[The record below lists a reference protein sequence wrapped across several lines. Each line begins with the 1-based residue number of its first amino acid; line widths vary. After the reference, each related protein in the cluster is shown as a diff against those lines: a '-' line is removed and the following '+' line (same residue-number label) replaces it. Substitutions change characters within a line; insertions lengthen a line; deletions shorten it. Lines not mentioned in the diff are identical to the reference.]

1 MSHNSYGIV
10 IEGSFDEAVYPVFV
24 RKIANN
30 DVTIYTRPCG
40 GVSKLMEKFAAL
52 LQELQH
58 VQQGTAV
65 EKALVI
71 RDSNGKSLSDLHN
84 TFQEKIAN
92 REFSFPHG
100 VHFCITRR
108 EMETWLLA
116 DEQAI
121 HDVVFR
127 RSGRDIS
134 GVVNGALEDIVD
146 PKDRLIRMLSGAKV
160 PYDPAVCRELAQETR
175 LEQLRYRCPSFR
187 SFEDKVSNC

>member
-1 MSHNSYGIV
+1 MPHSSYGIV
-10 IEGSFDEAVYPVFV
+10 IEGSFDEAVYPAFV
-24 RKIANN
+24 RKIANT

-40 GVSKLMEKFAAL
+40 GVAKLMEKFVAL
-52 LQELQH
+52 LQDLQH
-58 VQQGTAV
+58 VHQGTAV

-71 RDSNGKSLSDLHN
+71 RDSNGKSLSDVHN

-116 DEQAI
+116 DEHAI
-121 HDVVFR
+121 HNVVLKR
-127 RSGRDIS
+127 TGRNIS
-134 GVVNGALEDIVD
+134 GVVNGTLEEIVD

-160 PYDPAVCRELAQETR
+160 PYDPAVCRELAQEIH
-175 LEQLRYRCPSFR
+175 LETLRYRCPSFR
-187 SFEDKVSNC
+187 SFEDEVRNC